1 MSEILERNG
10 KKYIGVFNL
19 YCGACDLNKSCVMND
34 DERCSK
40 LDLIWKE
47 VKMKNSN
54 NNNDLSN
61 VKVGDYI
68 WTIKSGWSKVIWKHG
83 TLFELDGGDGDDT
96 VYNSTGKNRRDKYP
110 SAWLEPPECFNAE
123 PKPCEFKKGDMVIVR
138 CNSDRMGYKRY
149 FSHYDDIY
157 YCFVNGQT
165 EWSSDGETSTWEYC
179 KKA

>member
-1 MSEILERNG
+1 MSEALEVNG
-10 KKYIGVFNL
+10 KKYIGMLNL
-19 YCGACDLNKSCVMND
+19 DCGDVIGHDK
-34 DERCSK
+34 RCSN
-40 LDLIWKE
+40 LNLVWKE
-47 VKMKNSN
+47 VMKNSN

-83 TLFELDGGDGDDT
+83 ALFELDGGDGDDT

-149 FSHYDDIY
+149 FSHYEDDSY

-165 EWSSDGETSTWEYC
+165 EWSSNGETSTWEYC